1 MDEAKL
7 MQSWRNMTILF
18 LHSVREVAFIIYFEY
33 IASLDISVY
42 FLTRS
47 HKHPDCP
54 SLHIIYKCWKL
65 VFL

>member
-42 FLTRS
+42 FLT
-47 HKHPDCP
+47 
-54 SLHIIYKCWKL
+54 
-65 VFL
+65 VF